1 MPKMRGRY
9 EGKPMIP
16 YLADHDATYRTL
28 DEAALSGIPRQV
40 AAPVSC
46 EARGRINAERL
57 SREIDEMMEVAEED
71 GD

>member
-1 MPKMRGRY
+1 MTHYRAQYDSP
-9 EGKPMIP
+9 
-16 YLADHDATYRTL
+16 YRTI
-28 DEAALSGIPRQV
+28 DEADLAGIPRQV

-57 SREIDEMMEVAEED
+57 SREIDEMMEVAEEG

>member
-1 MPKMRGRY
+1 MT
-9 EGKPMIP
+9 P
-16 YLADHDATYRTL
+16 YRAAHDAPSRTL
-28 DEAALSGIPRQV
+28 DEAALAGIPRQV

-57 SREIDEMMEVAEED
+57 SREINENLDALIDEG

>member
-1 MPKMRGRY
+1 MT
-9 EGKPMIP
+9 P
-16 YLADHDATYRTL
+16 YRASHYDPSRTI
-28 DEAALSGIPRQV
+28 DKAALAGIPRQV

>member
-1 MPKMRGRY
+1 MT
-9 EGKPMIP
+9 P
-16 YLADHDATYRTL
+16 YRSTHNSLSRTI
-28 DEAALSGIPRQV
+28 DEAALAGIPRQV

-57 SREIDEMMEVAEED
+57 SREIAAMIDNAEED

>member
-1 MPKMRGRY
+1 MT
-9 EGKPMIP
+9 P
-16 YLADHDATYRTL
+16 YLAAHDALFRTI

-40 AAPVSC
+40 SAPISC

-57 SREIDEMMEVAEED
+57 SREIDKMMEVAGED

>member
-1 MPKMRGRY
+1 MT
-9 EGKPMIP
+9 P
-16 YLADHDATYRTL
+16 YSAQPDDLLLAI
-28 DEAALSGIPRQV
+28 DEAALAGIPRQV